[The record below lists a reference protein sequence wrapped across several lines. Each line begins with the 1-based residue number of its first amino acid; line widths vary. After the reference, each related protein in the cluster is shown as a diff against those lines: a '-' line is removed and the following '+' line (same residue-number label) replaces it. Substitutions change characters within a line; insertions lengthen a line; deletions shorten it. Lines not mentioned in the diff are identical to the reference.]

1 VPQQQASRPPA
12 ALSPALVRLMA
23 VTCAVAVANLYYA
36 QPLLHV
42 IGASLHA
49 SQGAASLLVTAA
61 QLGYAAGLLLVVPAG
76 DIVRRRPLLTAL
88 LAVDTAA
95 LAASAAVPDLGA
107 LGALAVIIG
116 VTSVVVQMLVPY
128 AATLATD
135 DQRSRVIGTLMGG
148 LLIGILLSRTF
159 AGVIA
164 QAAGWR
170 AVYGAAA
177 VVMALTTVALRM
189 TLPDHPRELAV
200 TYREQM
206 RGVLAVARAEPVLR
220 WRSLMGAC
228 GFAAFGCFWTTVTF
242 LLSGPRYGFS
252 QLDIGLFALVGVA
265 GAVTAASG
273 GRLLDARRELR
284 WIASGAALGLMAAS
298 FVLIGLGGAARGGAG
313 LALLVVGVLAM
324 DACVQAGHVINQS
337 LIYDLLPEARSRLTT
352 IYMTTYF
359 IGGAIGSAA
368 GSQAYQRWGWTGAS
382 VTAAIFPLLGLA
394 AWLADRRHEQRPG
407 ARPGQ
412 PRVVRT
418 AATASR
424 APGTSA

>member
-1 VPQQQASRPPA
+1 MSQQQASRPPA
-12 ALSPALVRLMA
+12 ALSSGLVRLMA

-42 IGASLHA
+42 IGSSLHA
-49 SQGAASLLVTAA
+49 SQAAASLLVTAA
-61 QLGYAAGLLLVVPAG
+61 QLGYAAGLLLVVPVG
-76 DIVRRRPLLTAL
+76 DIARRRPLLTAL
-88 LAVDTAA
+88 LTVDTAA

-135 DQRSRVIGTLMGG
+135 GQRSRVIGTLMSG

-177 VVMALTTVALRM
+177 VVMALTTVALRVS
-189 TLPDHPRELAV
+189 LPDHPPELTV
-200 TYREQM
+200 TYLEQM

-252 QLDIGLFALVGVA
+252 QLDIGLFALVGAA
-265 GAVTAASG
+265 GAVTAAYG

-284 WIASGAALGLMAAS
+284 WIASGAALALMAAGLPALGLDRRVGDGRCLPPPRPGRLAS
-298 FVLIGLGGAARGGAG
+298 GPPPRARRHYRHPPGTRDLPHPRLAEDLPGGEPDRGIGRHGEVVQRAVVDGGDDRRAGKSRTETFQQGPGRLTVQALGRLVGGQPGYRPA
-313 LALLVVGVLAM
+313 GVLARQP
-324 DACVQAGHVINQS
+324 A
-337 LIYDLLPEARSRLTT
+337 LPNR
-352 IYMTTYF
+352 
-359 IGGAIGSAA
+359 G
-368 GSQAYQRWGWTGAS
+368 
-382 VTAAIFPLLGLA
+382 
-394 AWLADRRHEQRPG
+394 
-407 ARPGQ
+407 
-412 PRVVRT
+412 
-418 AATASR
+418 
-424 APGTSA
+424 